1 MKSDPSPTTPSRGKS
16 PKAIPDSAG
25 SPLGN
30 KPENNESDKDFCL
43 VLCGFKE
50 SAVDLNKLKEQ
61 FNMQFIGQV
70 KKRKS
75 DGENDDTEVDD
86 PSHVNETTE
95 EPINKKVKKED
106 VSPDDFPVKINTLLD
121 NGESQLEAKQE
132 SMKCANCNISFVNA
146 ATFKAH
152 VNFYCKKRDPS
163 QE

>member
-1 MKSDPSPTTPSRGKS
+1 MSSFGDDDDSLFAQNSHDSVFRSNGSTRSPEL
-16 PKAIPDSAG
+16 
-25 SPLGN
+25 LG
-30 KPENNESDKDFCL
+30 
-43 VLCGFKE
+43 VLG
-50 SAVDLNKLKEQ
+50 A
-61 FNMQFIGQV
+61 
-70 KKRKS
+70 
-75 DGENDDTEVDD
+75 DD